1 MSIKKDKNE
10 IEVLIV
16 GAGTMGA
23 SLAQAYA
30 QSGFQTGLLDL
41 SDNILSEAKSKID
54 RELQGA
60 VKSRIFSP
68 NQAQEI
74 KDRVLMSTDYEDLC
88 PSPQLNLV
96 IETATENIEIKK
108 KIFAKLDELCPKH
121 TVLASNSSSL
131 DVNILAGATR
141 RPDKV
146 VWMHYFYLPHKNRA
160 GEYAPTDTASKES
173 LAVAARYMKL
183 AGKVATPILNSRKG
197 GAADIIF
204 VALLLEAARMH
215 QEGLSVAAIEAGGR
229 AAFDM
234 PIGFLGLMDSTGI
247 PIGYYTMCSFS
258 DASNPD
264 DLQLQVYQDFFKPP
278 VNYKNLLD
286 RFLEAEDSSQ
296 VRWIEKGA
304 LDESTDPTLVAR
316 IKDRFQAVGFMT
328 SAEVVDNGVI
338 DLKEL
343 DPLCENAFLWKRGPF
358 TLMNSMGLSE
368 VRRIIQA
375 RFDLAKQQ
383 GIHFPMP
390 RNLTTRME
398 TCEAWPLDQS
408 SVKFETEQSGRVAR
422 ITLSNPKNANALDTE
437 VFKDLEAAFKRA
449 DQDEKIEVV
458 LFDTAPIK
466 TFIAGANVSVFVDRI
481 QKGEVDK
488 IVSDTALW
496 QKILFNTITGKKAGG
511 TKPRIA
517 IVDGNTLG
525 GGVEVALAFAADPKS
540 LVLVTDRT
548 SFTLPETRL
557 GIYPGMRGSCL
568 LPQLI
573 AKATDDDELATAL
586 SRYYILAGGSPT
598 SSPRMI
604 KHLGLA
610 DCIVPTHRRDDVA
623 ACIASWIMEH
633 EARIPGSAELS
644 KMEFESCG
652 EGLSLDEREEM
663 RWMKDLFSK
672 AHFLPWLYAVGLG
685 WVDPG
690 MSGEQLSFVK
700 RIARRV
706 AANSPHAV
714 SLSNELIGLAIR
726 DFREGKSL
734 QETADFELKNYLHR
748 VFEHPDGLE
757 GLSALLER
765 RRASFLV

>member
-1 MSIKKDKNE
+1 MSIKKDINQ

-41 SDNILSEAKSKID
+41 SDGILSDAIAKIE

-68 NQAQEI
+68 TQAKEI
-74 KDRVLMSTDYEDLC
+74 KERIVTATDYEILC
-88 PSPQLNLV
+88 PSPRLNLV

-108 KIFAKLDELCPKH
+108 KIFAKLDDLCPAH

-131 DVNILAGATR
+131 DVNILAQATK
-141 RPDKV
+141 RPEKV

-160 GEYAPTDTASKES
+160 AEYAPTDTASKES
-173 LAVAARYMKL
+173 LEVAARYMKL

-204 VALLLEAARMH
+204 VALLLEASRMQH
-215 QEGLSVAAIEAGGR
+215 EGLCVAAIEAGGR

-258 DASNPD
+258 DDSNPD
-264 DLQLQVYQDFFKPP
+264 DLQFQVYQDFFKPP
-278 VNYKNLLD
+278 SNYKRLLD
-286 RFLEAEDSSQ
+286 RFLEAEDPCS
-296 VRWIEKGA
+296 VRWVEKAA
-304 LDESTDPTLVAR
+304 LDKTPDPTLVAR
-316 IKDRFQAVGFMT
+316 LKDRFQAVGFMT
-328 SAEVVDNGVI
+328 SAEVVDSGVI

-358 TLMNSMGLSE
+358 TLMNDLGLDE
-368 VRRIIQA
+368 VRRIIRG
-375 RFDLAKQQ
+375 RFDLAKKQ

-390 RNLTTRME
+390 ENLNTQME
-398 TCEAWPLDQS
+398 TCEPWTLDKS
-408 SVKFETEQSGRVAR
+408 SVQFETEQSGRVAR
-422 ITLSNPKNANALDTE
+422 ITLSNPKNANALDTI
-437 VFKDLEAAFKRA
+437 VFQDLEAAFKRA
-449 DQDEKIEVV
+449 DQDEKIEVI
-458 LFDTAPIK
+458 LFDSAPIK

-481 QKGEVDK
+481 KKGEVDQ
-488 IVSDTALW
+488 IVSETSLW
-496 QKILFNTITGKKAGG
+496 QKILFNTITGAK
-511 TKPRIA
+511 KPRIA
-517 IVDGNTLG
+517 IVDGMTLG

-548 SFTLPETRL
+548 SFTLPEARL

-573 AKATDDDELATAL
+573 AKATGSTDLGIAL

-610 DCIVPTHRRDDVA
+610 DCIVPAHRRDDA
-623 ACIASWIMEH
+623 ASCIASWIIEN
-633 EARIPGSAELS
+633 RGKIPSSEELS
-644 KMEFESCG
+644 KLNFERCN
-652 EGLSLDEREEM
+652 EDLCLNEREEM
-663 RWMKDLFSK
+663 RWMRDLFSRP
-672 AHFLPWLYAVGLG
+672 HFLAWIYAVGLG

-690 MSGEQLSFVK
+690 LSGEQAGFVK

-706 AANSPHAV
+706 TANSPHAV
-714 SLSNELIGLAIR
+714 SMSSEMIEQSISDL
-726 DFREGKSL
+726 REGKSL
-734 QETADFELKNYLHR
+734 DETAEFELKNHLRR
-748 VFEHPDGLE
+748 VFEHPDALE